1 LVGPVFFIR
10 YVAAELR
17 RRSGRTVL
25 TALGLAVGVGLVVT
39 VSALSKGLDD
49 AQSKVLR
56 PLTGVGTDMSVT
68 RPVRIRGGNF
78 RVGPPGAAGGGGL
91 STREQD
97 QLRKENGPPRFG
109 LNNAGKPG
117 AHFSRDNFM
126 STQLSFPASE
136 VSRVSA
142 LNGVKELA
150 SGLTL
155 NAIHVEGTVPQTQEG
170 FGPRQ
175 GGGPGLGGPPNNIN
189 IDARTVTGVDL
200 AKPNVALVTP
210 GQISK
215 GRYLST
221 SGGRQA
227 VLSTTFARRKGLS
240 VGDSVKLGGKSFKA
254 VGIAKPPLGGQAS
267 DVYVE
272 LGTLQKLADRK
283 GRVNVLQVRASDSN
297 QVSGLS
303 KRIEST
309 LAGAQVTTSKD
320 LADRVSGSLV
330 DAKNLSSKLGTALAI
345 VALAAAFLIAS
356 FLTLSS
362 VTKRVRELG
371 TLKAIGWPQRLVVR
385 QVAGESLVQGI
396 LGGLIGAG
404 IGLAGA
410 AIIEALAPSLKATV
424 ASVAQQGPPGF
435 GQGQVTSGSTQ
446 VALGAPVDVGL
457 ILLAVA
463 LALLGGLI
471 AGSIGGL
478 RAARLRPADALRHID

>member
-1 LVGPVFFIR
+1 MFFIR
-10 YVAAELR
+10 YIASELR

-39 VSALSKGLDD
+39 VSALSNGLDE
-49 AQSKVLR
+49 AQTKVLR

-68 RPVRIRGGNF
+68 RPVRIRAGGNF
-78 RVGPPGAAGGGGL
+78 RVGPPGAGGGGL
-91 STREQD
+91 SSREQD

-117 AHFSRDNFM
+117 EHFSRDNFM
-126 STQLSFPASE
+126 TTQLSFPANE
-136 VSRVSA
+136 VTRVSA
-142 LNGVKELA
+142 LDGVQEVA

-155 NAIHVEGTVPQTQEG
+155 NAIHVEGTVPKAQAQ
-170 FGPRQ
+170 FGPRA
-175 GGGPGLGGPPNNIN
+175 GGPGAGGPPNNIN
-189 IDARTVTGVDL
+189 IDSRTVTGVDL
-200 AKPNVALVTP
+200 AKPGVALVTP
-210 GQISK
+210 AQISK
-215 GRYLST
+215 GRYLSE

-227 VLSTTFARRKGLS
+227 VLSTTFARRKGLG
-240 VGDSVKLGGKSFKA
+240 VGDSVKLGGKKFSV

-283 GRVNVLQVRASDSN
+283 GRVNVLQVRANDSH
-297 QVSGLS
+297 QVGSLS

-330 DAKNLSSKLGTALAI
+330 DAKNLSNKLGTALAI

-396 LGGLIGAG
+396 LGGVAGAAV
-404 IGLAGA
+404 GLAGA
-410 AIIEALAPSLKATV
+410 GIVDALAPSLKATV
-424 ASVAQQGPPGF
+424 AGVAQNGPTGF
-435 GQGQVTSGSTQ
+435 GQGQVASGSTQ
-446 VALGAPVDVGL
+446 VALGAPVDLGL